1 MGFDLLSYSL
11 GLVSAG
17 VVLVLVGFVMYLIER
32 LEGDLDELK
41 ETAGSIELIDD
52 VTLVL

>member
-1 MGFDLLSYSL
+1 MGFDILSYSF
-11 GLVSAG
+11 GLISAG
-17 VVLVLVGFVMYLIER
+17 VVLALVGLVMYLIEG
-32 LEGDLDELK
+32 LEGDLDEPK